1 MNTLRYAALTAIV
14 TLTLHFNANAQLMPG
29 DTYASA
35 NILPKEKSSTPSAA
49 LRSQKKLPQLFSGYA
64 IEIAYADY
72 PLDPADPIFRQFGNV
87 VYQKLQAGGYSYLIL
102 GRFSTREGAM
112 QFMKT
117 VMLPRVEEARL
128 FEYTDGN
135 RTVIREG

>member
-14 TLTLHFNANAQLMPG
+14 TLSLHLNANAQLISG
-29 DTYASA
+29 DTYALV
-35 NILPKEKSSTPSAA
+35 NTFPKEKSSTPGAP
-49 LRSQKKLPQLFSGYA
+49 LRNQKKLPQLFCGYA
-64 IEIAYADY
+64 IEIAYAEY

-102 GRFSTREGAM
+102 GRFSTREGAL

-117 VMLPRVEEARL
+117 VMLPRVEDARL
-128 FEYTDGN
+128 FEYTDGH